1 MYINQEL
8 NKENMPILPI
18 TVCGD
23 RILRKKAAKVLKV
36 DDKIIKLIDDM
47 FETMH
52 NANGIGLAANQIGAN
67 KQIIVIDISKVEDYE
82 NTKPLAMIN
91 PKIRSKSEETITYEE
106 GCLSIPNQ
114 RADVI
119 RPKKITIE
127 FQDTDS
133 NLLTI
138 EADDLLAR
146 VIQHEYDHLQGILFT
161 DLVDEETKKR
171 LKKPLSKIK
180 KRKIEVDYPISQSV
194 DYQIL

>member
-1 MYINQEL
+1 
-8 NKENMPILPI
+8 MPILPI
-18 TVCGD
+18 TICGD
-23 RILRKKAAKVLKV
+23 KILRKKATKVTEI
-36 DDKIIKLIDDM
+36 DNQLIRLISDM
-47 FETMH
+47 FDTMH
-52 NANGIGLAANQIGAN
+52 NANGIGLAANQVGAN
-67 KQIIVIDISKVEDYE
+67 KQIIVIDISQVEDYE
-82 NTKPLAMIN
+82 NTKPLALIN
-91 PKIRSKSEETITYEE
+91 PKIIAKSEETIIYEE
-106 GCLSIPNQ
+106 GCFSIPDQ
-114 RADVI
+114 HAEVI

-127 FQDTDS
+127 FQDADLTTH
-133 NLLTI
+133 TI

>member
-1 MYINQEL
+1 MS
-8 NKENMPILPI
+8 ILPI

-23 RILRKKAAKVLKV
+23 KILRKKAARVPKVNKQ
-36 DDKIIKLIDDM
+36 IHSLIDDM

-82 NTKPLAMIN
+82 DTKPLAMIN
-91 PKIRSKSEETITYEE
+91 PKIINRSEETIVYEE

-127 FQDTDS
+127 FQDAES
-133 NLLTI
+133 NVHTI

-146 VIQHEYDHLQGILFT
+146 VMQHEYDHLQGILFT

-180 KRKIEVDYPISQSV
+180 KRKVEVDYPISQSV